1 MKVRCCFNFPVGKLN
16 EKVIKE
22 GRVFFNLE

>member
-1 MKVRCCFNFPVGKLN
+1 MN

-22 GRVFFNLE
+22 GRRRGEWGNNNA